1 MYFTNVIFA
10 RLTSPS
16 FWHLVLA
23 SDQLDCPFLQKQNQN
38 CVVTALTLSWQCWK
52 VCQIVSISAL
62 KFCHQVHD
70 KIFYHGCDKGRKI
83 HPRNKE
89 YLCASPHSLRWLI
102 FLFSCLPPTGGSL
115 HQEYLSFFCINQP
128 NKDWNRFYNPLHIAR
143 STASSYPTLGY
154 NTSGHPHPWCIHQ
167 DMLHQRP
174 CSRTPPCSTLG
185 KDGSCR
191 CGCLGMMVLM
201 MIMMVV
207 VMSSTFAVDI
217 RCRGSNLDLP
227 TVRFPFGWNGW
238 GQFLLWKLWL

>member
-1 MYFTNVIFA
+1 MTKYSIMAVTKEGKSTQEIKNIFV
-10 RLTSPS
+10 LHPTPLDGL
-16 FWHLVLA
+16 FFFFLVFPQREGLY
-23 SDQLDCPFLQKQNQN
+23 
-38 CVVTALTLSWQCWK
+38 TR
-52 VCQIVSISAL
+52 SI
-62 KFCHQVHD
+62 
-70 KIFYHGCDKGRKI
+70 YH
-83 HPRNKE
+83 
-89 YLCASPHSLRWLI
+89 
-102 FLFSCLPPTGGSL
+102 
-115 HQEYLSFFCINQP
+115 FFCINQP

-238 GQFLLWKLWL
+238 GQFLLWKLGL